1 MFLRTSTSQPRK
13 SAEPLAKVRAGTGQ
27 SLSIQEQVKL
37 YLDNPDQVLDVLFIG
52 TFNTTVDIKLKQWA
66 ENQLGLKCVEV
77 GWETLKEQFLGL
89 VERSKKTKDHDDI
102 FDNLKGSVVDE
113 AMHRHMWE
121 DKGAEML
128 RVIQLNTLEDRAV
141 HDKHQW
147 DSAINFLEASLREK
161 LENSEANLRD
171 QVGPGF
177 YEKWFKWQNVTDEQ
191 SRKASVLYELERLLR
206 ADDDHKAHLS
216 FEELTTIKVNLK
228 NLLKLLKSIFY
239 LVISRGTCRPTAG
252 SRWTTKLFVKLGIL
266 FTGGTFCKRPSSGAM
281 IADGASSCIAR
292 ASRTT

>member
-1 MFLRTSTSQPRK
+1 
-13 SAEPLAKVRAGTGQ
+13 
-27 SLSIQEQVKL
+27 
-37 YLDNPDQVLDVLFIG
+37 
-52 TFNTTVDIKLKQWA
+52 
-66 ENQLGLKCVEV
+66 
-77 GWETLKEQFLGL
+77 
-89 VERSKKTKDHDDI
+89 
-102 FDNLKGSVVDE
+102 
-113 AMHRHMWE
+113 MHRHMWE

-228 NLLKLLKSIFY
+228 NLLELKNQFCFWWYFQRNLQTNSGIEVDNEIIRETWHPVYRRHFLQKAIKRCNDCRRGFFMYSKGIENDVIKLINVLI
-239 LVISRGTCRPTAG
+239 TP
-252 SRWTTKLFVKLGIL
+252 
-266 FTGGTFCKRPSSGAM
+266 
-281 IADGASSCIAR
+281 
-292 ASRTT
+292 